1 MVEETLKE
9 KARRVAARFMRS
21 RKIWDMAGARHIRN
35 VDAYMWR
42 NRFQLMAV
50 SARGIMATNT
60 VPEVVGPN
68 LDKWRGMSPQSG
80 NVIRT
85 VLDHSIAQ
93 RRPFTVSEIEVALP
107 GNFSLSRKS
116 LHNVIKRGVEL
127 ELLTPGCNSTYE
139 VTELLVDEFFARTT
153 YRDLQPDLIEWARQ
167 IVMIADMREVATR
180 TTELEER
187 GSIHDSGRRTLIE
200 EIDNGLH
207 DDEIGFDRTK
217 KN

>member
-1 MVEETLKE
+1 MAKENLKE

-21 RKIWDMAGARHIRN
+21 RKIWDIAGARFIRN

-60 VPEVVGPN
+60 VPESVAPR
-68 LDKWRGMSPQSG
+68 LDKWRRMSPQSG

-85 VLDHSIAQ
+85 ILDFSIAQ
-93 RRPFTVSEIEVALP
+93 RKPFSVSEIEVALP
-107 GNFSLSRKS
+107 EHFSLSRKS
-116 LHNVIKRGVEL
+116 LGNIIKHGVEL
-127 ELLTPGCNSTYE
+127 ELLTPGCNSTYDI
-139 VTELLVDEFFARTT
+139 TELLVDEFFARTI
-153 YRDLQPDLIEWARQ
+153 YRDLQPDLISWAKQ
-167 IVMIADMREVATR
+167 IVMLANMREVANWTA
-180 TTELEER
+180 ELETR
-187 GSIHDSGRRTLIE
+187 GSIHDSGRRTIIE
-200 EIDNGLH
+200 EIDNGEF

>member
-1 MVEETLKE
+1 
-9 KARRVAARFMRS
+9 ARFV
-21 RKIWDMAGARHIRN
+21 RN
-35 VDAYMWR
+35 VDAYLWR

-68 LDKWRGMSPQSG
+68 LEKWRQMSPQFG

-116 LHNVIKRGVEL
+116 LQNIIKRGVEL
-127 ELLTPGCNSTYE
+127 ELLIPGCNSTYE
-139 VTELLVDEFFARTT
+139 VTELLVDEFFARTV
-153 YRDLQPDLIEWARQ
+153 YRDLQPDLIAWARQ
-167 IVMIADMREVATR
+167 IVMIADMREVANWTA
-180 TTELEER
+180 ELEKR
-187 GSIHDSGRRTLIE
+187 GSIHDSGRRTLVE
-200 EIDNGLH
+200 EIDNGIF
-207 DDEIGFDRTK
+207 DDEIGFDRAEDD
-217 KN
+217 